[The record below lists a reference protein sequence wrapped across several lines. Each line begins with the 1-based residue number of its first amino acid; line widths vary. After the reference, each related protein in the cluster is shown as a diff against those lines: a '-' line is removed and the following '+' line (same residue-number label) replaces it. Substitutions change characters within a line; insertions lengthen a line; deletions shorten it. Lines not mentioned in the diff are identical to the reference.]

1 MDPVRDPEEN
11 EPKHL
16 RQFADLEHARVLEI
30 GCGNGRMTWRYA
42 PLTRNVAGID
52 PEFDRLSEAMQG
64 RPDDLN
70 AKVNFAQGKAEALPF
85 KDAAFEGAIF
95 SWSF

>member
-1 MDPVRDPEEN
+1 MDPVRDPEGK
-11 EPKHL
+11 EPKKL
-16 RQFADLEHARVLEI
+16 SQFADLEHARVLEI

-42 PLTRNVAGID
+42 PLTKNVAAID
-52 PEFDRLSEAMQG
+52 PEFDRLSEALHG

-70 AKVNFAQGKAEALPF
+70 AKVNFAQATAEALPF

-95 SWSF
+95 AWSF

>member
-1 MDPVRDPEEN
+1 MDPVRDPEGN
-11 EPKHL
+11 EPRKL
-16 RQFADLEHARVLEI
+16 REFVKLDHERVLEI

-42 PLTRNVAGID
+42 SLTRNVSAID
-52 PEFDRLSEAMQG
+52 TDFDRLSEALQS

-70 AKVNFAQGKAEALPF
+70 AKVIIAQAKAEALPF

-95 SWSF
+95 AWSF